1 MTIEA
6 DNTQIHL
13 SDEEMRSVVKQ
24 LVYRKMYNR
33 KPAVVEA
40 RRKYNQRRQAV
51 VKLALEAWK
60 AAKGGKA

>member
-13 SDEEMRSVVKQ
+13 SEDEVRSAVKQ
-24 LVYRKMYNR
+24 LVYRKLYNR
-33 KPAVVEA
+33 RPAVVEA
-40 RRKYNQRRQAV
+40 RRKYNQKRQAT